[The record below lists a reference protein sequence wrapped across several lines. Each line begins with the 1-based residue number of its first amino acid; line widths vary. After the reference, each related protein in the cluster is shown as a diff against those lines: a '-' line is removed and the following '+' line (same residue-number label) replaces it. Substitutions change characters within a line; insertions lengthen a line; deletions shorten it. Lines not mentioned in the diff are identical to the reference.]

1 MISLMISRRPGKLA
15 EKNLKFSKIQNFQIL
30 LLLQNLQ
37 FEGIAERKTIL
48 FLGHTYHYFFSMS
61 GFLTFIFKR
70 LEVPSSAPLGLLYF

>member
-1 MISLMISRRPGKLA
+1 MYAAQVKHINFNSEGNP
-15 EKNLKFSKIQNFQIL
+15 KILVIAVL
-30 LLLQNLQ
+30 LEIAKCQ